1 MEKQSKMADDTS
13 YVTLLETVL
22 ASAQVMFD
30 FDKTV
35 VSKNASDQLTL
46 LKTANALEAKM
57 LEKIQLLK
65 GKIAKVQA
73 EVDSVQAGLDF
84 VTSLTRKLGTEL
96 LKKSM

>member
-13 YVTLLETVL
+13 YITLLKTVF
-22 ASAQVMFD
+22 ASAKVMLD
-30 FDKTV
+30 YDKIV

-65 GKIAKVQA
+65 GKIAKIQV
-73 EVDSVQAGLDF
+73 EVDTVQAGLDF
-84 VTSLTRKLGTEL
+84 VTPLTRKLGTEL
-96 LKKSM
+96 VKKSM